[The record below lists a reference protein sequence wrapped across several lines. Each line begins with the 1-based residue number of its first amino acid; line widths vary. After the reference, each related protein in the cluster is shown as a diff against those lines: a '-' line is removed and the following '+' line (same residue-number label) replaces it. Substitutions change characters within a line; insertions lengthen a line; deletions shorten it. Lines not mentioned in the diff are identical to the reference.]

1 MIQLK
6 DLKREQWY
14 LYVGLLTEQQKNDL
28 ILQWYAP
35 DCYFLIPQWYAPD
48 CYFNPIQDIKDN
60 WVISVEEMANC
71 TNEEFM
77 WVKDLPLIIYEPK
90 PSPPPF
96 N

>member
-6 DLKREQWY
+6 DLKLEQY
-14 LYVGLLTEQQKNDL
+14 DLYVGLLTEQQKNDL

-35 DCYFLIPQWYAPD
+35 DCYF
-48 CYFNPIQDIKDN
+48 NPIQDLNEN

-71 TNEEFM
+71 VNEDFI

>member
-6 DLKREQWY
+6 DITKEQY
-14 LYVGLLTEQQKNDL
+14 SLYVGLLTEVQKNDL
-28 ILQWYAP
+28 LLQ
-35 DCYFLIPQWYAPD
+35 QYAPD
-48 CYFNPIQDIKDN
+48 CYFNPLQDLNDN

-71 TNEEFM
+71 VNDEFM